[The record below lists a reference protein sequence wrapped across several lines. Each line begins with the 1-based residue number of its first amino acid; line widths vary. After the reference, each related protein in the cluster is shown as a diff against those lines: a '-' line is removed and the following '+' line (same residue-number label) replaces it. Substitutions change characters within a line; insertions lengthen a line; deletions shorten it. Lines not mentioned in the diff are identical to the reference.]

1 MTLTKVKFSSPSF
14 FLVKFLY
21 AIFYNMFSD
30 KHRVIGAGG
39 KQPINPPHKY
49 KDVLTF
55 TCLQRHGVFGCEVKR
70 FQAHLFRGRFH
81 SQPSEC
87 SAVKVLGVELRYSL
101 QHSSLGPCH
110 LGTRSFTS
118 HPRFSFIPLGIQQ
131 YNLDWS
137 LQTIPLA
144 YWATAPAFK
153 F

>member
-30 KHRVIGAGG
+30 KHRVTGARG
-39 KQPINPPHKY
+39 KLPINSPHKY

-55 TCLQRHGVFGCEVKR
+55 TCLQRHGGFSSEVKR
-70 FQAHLFRGRFH
+70 FQAHLFRGHFH

-87 SAVKVLGVELRYSL
+87 SAVKILGVELS
-101 QHSSLGPCH
+101 HSRQQSIFGPCH

-118 HPRFSFIPLGIQQ
+118 RPPPPSPLT
-131 YNLDWS
+131 NWEFNN
-137 LQTIPLA
+137 TILTGVFRL
-144 YWATAPAFK
+144 YH
-153 F
+153 

>member
-1 MTLTKVKFSSPSF
+1 MTLTKVKFFSTSF

-30 KHRVIGAGG
+30 KHQVIGARG
-39 KQPINPPHKY
+39 KQPINSPYKY
-49 KDVLTF
+49 KDELTF
-55 TCLQRHGVFGCEVKR
+55 TCLQRHGGFGSEVKR

-81 SQPSEC
+81 FQPSEC
-87 SAVKVLGVELRYSL
+87 SAVKILGVELSHSL
-101 QHSSLGPCH
+101 QHSILGPCH

-118 HPRFSFIPLGIQQ
+118 PPPAPFSFIQLGIQQ

-144 YWATAPAFK
+144 Y
-153 F
+153 